1 MERYQLEGALRTA
14 LIQAIA
20 GFLLVVGAVTAFR
33 QYALART
40 QAAADRSAKY
50 VDAFTKAVEQLES
63 SNGTTSIAGVYA
75 LDRLAPDK

>member
-40 QAAADRSAKY
+40 QAAADRSANPGLS
-50 VDAFTKAVEQLES
+50 VRIPASPLS
-63 SNGTTSIAGVYA
+63 
-75 LDRLAPDK
+75 